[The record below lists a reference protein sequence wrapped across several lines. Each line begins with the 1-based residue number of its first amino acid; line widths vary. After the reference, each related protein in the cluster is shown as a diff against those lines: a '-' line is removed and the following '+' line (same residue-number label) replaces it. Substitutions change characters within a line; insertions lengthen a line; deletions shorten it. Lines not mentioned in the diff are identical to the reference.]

1 MYNSQLTE
9 KRTSD
14 AWREVFFLFSS
25 SRIEKFFLGAIEKE
39 EKEKSAAL
47 RQRSAV

>member
-14 AWREVFFLFSS
+14 AWREVFLFSS
-25 SRIEKFFLGAIEKE
+25 SRIEKFFRGNRKE
-39 EKEKSAAL
+39 EKKN
-47 RQRSAV
+47 QQH

>member
-9 KRTSD
+9 KEHLMHGGR
-14 AWREVFFLFSS
+14 FLFSS
-25 SRIEKFFLGAIEKE
+25 SRIEKFLGAIEK